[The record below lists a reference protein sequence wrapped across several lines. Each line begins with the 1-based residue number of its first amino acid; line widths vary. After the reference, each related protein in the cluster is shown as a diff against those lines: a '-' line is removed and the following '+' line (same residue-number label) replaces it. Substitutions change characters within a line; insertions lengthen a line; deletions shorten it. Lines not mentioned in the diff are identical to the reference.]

1 LTAHESADTIEL
13 VENIDNMPAKDRY
26 HETVKNALI
35 KDGWTI
41 THDPLTLRLSP
52 KKLYIDL
59 GAEQLIAAERS
70 HQKIAIEVKGFHRA
84 SDIKD
89 LEDALGQF
97 VLYATFLNRQEPD
110 RLLYLAIPELVRQ
123 SVFEEEVGAILLEEE
138 LLRVVSFDPEQE
150 EIVRW
155 MT

>member
-1 LTAHESADTIEL
+1 MRDQTEWRYWKSMY
-13 VENIDNMPAKDRY
+13 NMSAKDHY

-41 THDPLTLRLSP
+41 THDPLTLRLSK

-70 HQKIAIEVKGFHRA
+70 NQKIAIEIKGFHRA

-97 VLYATFLNRQEPD
+97 IFYTTFLSRQEPD
-110 RLLYLAIPELVRQ
+110 RVLYLAIPELVRQ
-123 SVFEEEVGAILLEEE
+123 SVLKKK
-138 LLRVVSFDPEQE
+138 
-150 EIVRW
+150 
-155 MT
+155 

>member
-1 LTAHESADTIEL
+1 
-13 VENIDNMPAKDRY
+13 MPAKDHY

-41 THDPLTLRLSP
+41 THDPLTLRLSK

-70 HQKIAIEVKGFHRA
+70 DQKIAIEIKGFHRA

-97 VLYATFLNRQEPD
+97 VFYATFLSRQEPD
-110 RLLYLAIPELVRQ
+110 RVLYLAIPELVRQ
-123 SVFEEEVGAILLEEE
+123 SVFEEEVGATLLEDN
-138 LLRVVSFDPEQE
+138 LLRIVSFDPEKE
-150 EIVRW
+150 EIIQW